1 MPRIFAKDASGNG
14 PSAQALTTDTN
25 RAVLIYNSA
34 SGETG
39 GTFYARDFRR
49 ASIFVIDVD
58 VGAGDTVV
66 LEVRSD
72 DSQAWGIEQTI
83 TVDGGYAFTP
93 TEQFRIRRTVAA
105 ATTKAWLTTRIAA

>member
-1 MPRIFAKDASGNG
+1 MPRVFAKDRSGNS
-14 PSAQALTTDTN
+14 PSSQALTTDVN
-25 RAVLIYNSA
+25 RALLIYNSA

-39 GTFYARDFRR
+39 ETFYARDFQR
-49 ASIFVIDVD
+49 ASTFIIDVD

-83 TVDGGYAFTP
+83 TVDGAYDFTP